1 MILDAA
7 LDVFGE
13 RGFAEA
19 RLEDVAARARVAE
32 DTIYLYFASKE
43 ALFEAIIRTGVG
55 APIAAL
61 SAELASQEL
70 PFDAILRAIF
80 ARLRT
85 EILAT
90 RRKEIIRLVLAE
102 AGRFPQLA
110 EFYHREVVSRGM
122 VLLRGIA
129 ERALARGEIASDEIV
144 ELPQL
149 VIAPALVAFLWAT
162 LFERFEELDFGGA
175 VQRPCGTD
183 HPRSEDKAM
192 RSARIVVVLVLLVV
206 AGAGAYWWMTA
217 DEVGEEIQGYRR
229 QPGLH
234 GAGRGWTDRQDAGRG
249 GGRRKGGAAPVR
261 AGIRNADW
269 AAERGGGPIAPG

>member
-1 MILDAA
+1 VILDAA

-19 RLEDVAARARVAE
+19 RLEDVAARARVAKG
-32 DTIYLYFASKE
+32 TIYLYFASKE
-43 ALFEAIIRTGVG
+43 ALFEALIRTGVG

-144 ELPQL
+144 RFPQL

-162 LFERFEELDFGGA
+162 LFERFEELD
-175 VQRPCGTD
+175 
-183 HPRSEDKAM
+183 SEALFDAH
-192 RSARIVVVLVLLVV
+192 V
-206 AGAGAYWWMTA
+206 ALIT
-217 DEVGEEIQGYRR
+217 
-229 QPGLH
+229 
-234 GAGRGWTDRQDAGRG
+234 
-249 GGRRKGGAAPVR
+249 R
-261 AGIRNADW
+261 ALKTKQ
-269 AAERGGGPIAPG
+269 